1 MTIIKD
7 DSFVNTEGC
16 CAVFRDEYSRDV
28 MEELGYGG
36 TDTAKMLAPGDIADM
51 VWDVVNKPDTD
62 CGRGGGHD

>member
-1 MTIIKD
+1 M
-7 DSFVNTEGC
+7 
-16 CAVFRDEYSRDV
+16 FRDEYSRDV